1 MDQWTSQERRISPRI
16 PTHLDMRLYAYGA
29 LVASGMTVD
38 MSEHGLM
45 LRIEQDDFAD
55 ELAPG
60 KHLDVVLRYLERTP
74 AEQWLPIS
82 VVRIWAGGIAARFI
96 GVEPCAAIIPGD
108 EAPARRGGRSADSG

>member
-1 MDQWTSQERRISPRI
+1 MEQRTSQERRISQRT
-16 PTHLDMRLYAYGA
+16 PTHLDMRLYAYGT

-60 KHLDVVLRYLERTP
+60 KHLDVVLIYLDRTP

-82 VVRIWAGGIAARFI
+82 VVRVWTGGIAARFV
-96 GVEPCAAIIPGD
+96 GVEAH
-108 EAPARRGGRSADSG
+108 ADIVH